1 MTRRVVIVGAGIT
14 GLSAAHRLF
23 HDAPDV
29 EITVLEAS
37 PRPGGKLITNTFSG
51 LPVDEGADS
60 FLVRVPWGTQLCN
73 ELGLADELVAPAA
86 RHASLWL
93 DQALRPIPSPNV
105 LGVPLDPEAVAPG
118 ILPDDDLA
126 RLSGPGLPD
135 QPLPEGDLSI
145 GAVVRSCVGDAVFER
160 LVAPLLGG
168 INAGEADAMSCAA
181 MAPQLLAA
189 GHHPEGMLA
198 SFRQQ
203 LAQAKPGAAVFN
215 AHPEG
220 MQRVVSALVDQLG
233 DRLRLSTPVTAL
245 TAGDKGWTIHTPGED
260 FRADGVVLTV
270 PSFAA
275 APLVA
280 PLHQPSAQTLAGIEH
295 ASATLVTFAY
305 HRRDLQVAV
314 DQSGFLVPQ
323 SAGLLM
329 TACSYSGSKWAHLHH
344 PEKEI
349 LRVSAGRINDQRHLA
364 LDDQALIDGL
374 RKDLA
379 TTLGV
384 EAPPCE
390 TRISPWPDSLP
401 QFPVGHADQMAQLA
415 GDLAESAP
423 GLVVTGAAH
432 HGVGVPACINSG
444 FQAAKNF
451 IS

>member
-29 EITVLEAS
+29 EVTVLEAS

-105 LGVPLDPEAVAPG
+105 LGVPLYPEAVAPG

-126 RLSGPGLPD
+126 RLSGPGLPN

-145 GAVVRSCVGDAVFER
+145 GAVVRACVGDAVFER

-168 INAGEADAMSCAA
+168 INAGEADAMSCTA

-189 GHHPEGMLA
+189 GRHPEGMLT

-215 AHPEG
+215 AHPAG
-220 MQRVVSALVDQLG
+220 MQRVVSALVGQLG
-233 DRLRLSTPVTAL
+233 DRLRLSTTVTAL
-245 TAGDKGWTIHTPGED
+245 TAGDKGWTLYTPGED
-260 FRADGVVLTV
+260 FWADGVILTV

-280 PLHQPSAQTLAGIEH
+280 PLHLPSAQTLAGIEH

-305 HRRDLQVAV
+305 HRRDLQVAA

-364 LDDQALIDGL
+364 LDDEALIDAL
-374 RKDLA
+374 RQDLA

-384 EAPPCE
+384 QAPPCE

-401 QFPVGHADQMAQLA
+401 QFPVGHADQMTQLA
-415 GDLAESAP
+415 GDLVESAP

-444 FQAAKNF
+444 FQAAKKF